1 MAEGKIIM
9 VRLLA
14 FFIVFALVLNISFSC
29 INNVSAQNSTSSE
42 SSSISNENLLLLNLN
57 LNRIETQLNIL
68 LDKVNGNN
76 NSFLFEHAYIPH
88 SVVYPS
94 IKPVAIMLDSNLAS
108 SLEANLTD
116 IGINSRTSP
125 DSPILHSEII
135 NSINLVNDFYSKLK
149 DALPAQDFSILE
161 AQTMSYLLRD
171 AYNSYGIYLNT
182 SKLTD
187 PEAANFATMD
197 YENTLGLLN
206 QSSEIFEIIKLNM
219 TDTKSKEV
227 EYFVSSLNTLVE
239 SESEDTAEFMRLV
252 SAIENDLN
260 ESNNIRLQSF
270 PGAVDPALQSYYDN
284 IDTLLN
290 NALSSLQNGDYVA
303 ADKNVS
309 SAYLDNFEYLEAPIE
324 EVNSTL
330 MLQIE
335 TNMRENLRDM
345 IQNQTSL
352 PVIEAYITDIKAD
365 LEVSKQLLSSSS
377 SGVDPALQSYYDNID
392 TLLNNALSSL
402 QNGDYVAADKNVSS
416 AYLDNFEYLEAPIEE
431 VNSTLML
438 QIETNM
444 RENLRDMIQNQT
456 SLPVIEAYITDIKAD
471 LEVSKQLL
479 SSSSNPSRANP
490 GNLTLPSAFV
500 SNTANIDSLKQGFGV
515 YTGERRTMG
524 NATEDFKSQ
533 VRDDIDTIRIK
544 LDQVITVYHQ
554 NDTSDAL
561 ATARSAYLD
570 SYENIEIPLRP
581 IDPDFTLEMEIKF
594 AELRNLISSNAPSD
608 QVVSKVYELK
618 TGLDESERF
627 VSGIGVVAPVI
638 AFSSSFSIIFREG
651 LESALIIGAILTYLE
666 ASRNEKFKKHV
677 YAGIVL
683 AIGLT
688 VVTWLIAEFLIEIS
702 GAQRELI
709 EAIAGIS
716 AVAVLFWVSFWVL
729 NKIETKKWIEF
740 VKAKVWQAT
749 ATGSFM
755 VFILLAF
762 FTVYREGFETVL
774 FYQAL
779 FSFAKY
785 MELYVLAGMVLG
797 LAIIIAVVFIIRK
810 LGKKLPLRVLF
821 GLTMGV
827 GAFMSITFLGNALR
841 EFQELGWLSTTH
853 LFGIIPRLDI
863 NIATMTGIHPT
874 LATVVGQLILLA
886 IYVVGS
892 LYILFIQPRRQQKIA
907 SMRKSVANKEKG
919 EATAGNK
926 GTPPT
931 PDKKKKT

>member
-1 MAEGKIIM
+1 LAEGKIIM

-14 FFIVFALVLNISFSC
+14 FFIVFALVLNISFSY

-206 QSSEIFEIIKLNM
+206 QSSVIFEIIKLNM

-270 PGAVDPALQSYYDN
+270 HG
-284 IDTLLN
+284 T
-290 NALSSLQNGDYVA
+290 
-303 ADKNVS
+303 
-309 SAYLDNFEYLEAPIE
+309 
-324 EVNSTL
+324 
-330 MLQIE
+330 
-335 TNMRENLRDM
+335 
-345 IQNQTSL
+345 
-352 PVIEAYITDIKAD
+352 
-365 LEVSKQLLSSSS
+365 
-377 SGVDPALQSYYDNID
+377 VDPALQSYYDNID

-479 SSSSNPSRANP
+479 SSSSNPSGANP

-515 YTGERRTMG
+515 YTGERRVMG
-524 NATEDFKSQ
+524 NATEDFKNQ

-544 LDQVITVYHQ
+544 LDQVITVYNQ

-874 LATVVGQLILLA
+874 LETVVGQLILLA

>member
-1 MAEGKIIM
+1 LAEGKIIM

-14 FFIVFALVLNISFSC
+14 FFIVFALVLNISFSY

-377 SGVDPALQSYYDNID
+377 
-392 TLLNNALSSL
+392 
-402 QNGDYVAADKNVSS
+402 
-416 AYLDNFEYLEAPIEE
+416 
-431 VNSTLML
+431 
-438 QIETNM
+438 
-444 RENLRDMIQNQT
+444 
-456 SLPVIEAYITDIKAD
+456 
-471 LEVSKQLL
+471 
-479 SSSSNPSRANP
+479 NPSGANP

-515 YTGERRTMG
+515 YTGERRVMG
-524 NATEDFKSQ
+524 NATEDFKNQ

-544 LDQVITVYHQ
+544 LDQVITVYNQ

-874 LATVVGQLILLA
+874 LETVVGQLILLA

>member
-1 MAEGKIIM
+1 M

-14 FFIVFALVLNISFSC
+14 FFIVFALVLNISFSY

-377 SGVDPALQSYYDNID
+377 
-392 TLLNNALSSL
+392 
-402 QNGDYVAADKNVSS
+402 
-416 AYLDNFEYLEAPIEE
+416 
-431 VNSTLML
+431 
-438 QIETNM
+438 
-444 RENLRDMIQNQT
+444 
-456 SLPVIEAYITDIKAD
+456 
-471 LEVSKQLL
+471 
-479 SSSSNPSRANP
+479 NPSGANP

-515 YTGERRTMG
+515 YTGERRVMG
-524 NATEDFKSQ
+524 NATEDFKNQ

-544 LDQVITVYHQ
+544 LDQVITVYNQ

-608 QVVSKVYELK
+608 QVVNKVYELK

-874 LATVVGQLILLA
+874 LETVVGQLILLA

>member
-1 MAEGKIIM
+1 M

-14 FFIVFALVLNISFSC
+14 SFIVIVLLLNMSLSC
-29 INNVSAQNSTSSE
+29 LNNVSAQNPTTTE
-42 SSSISNENLLLLNLN
+42 ISSSISNENLLLLNLN

-68 LDKVNGNN
+68 LDKINSNN

-94 IKPVAIMLDSNLAS
+94 IKPFAISLDSNLAN

-116 IGINSRTSP
+116 IGLNSRTAQES
-125 DSPILHSEII
+125 SVLHTEIT
-135 NSINLVNDFYSKLK
+135 NSLNLVSDLYSKLK
-149 DALPAQDFSILE
+149 DSLSSQDFSIVE
-161 AQTMSYLLRD
+161 SQTMSYLLRD
-171 AYNSYGIYLNT
+171 AYNSYGIYLNS
-182 SKLTD
+182 SKLSDT
-187 PEAANFATMD
+187 EAANFAIMD

-206 QSSEIFEIIKLNM
+206 QSNTIFEILKPNM
-219 TDTKSKEV
+219 TASKSDEV
-227 EYFVSSLNTLVE
+227 EYFISSLNNLVT
-239 SESEDTAEFMRLV
+239 SKSEDTSEFLRIV
-252 SAIENDLN
+252 TAIENDLN

-270 PGAVDPALQSYYDN
+270 SGTMNPSLQAYYDN

-345 IQNQTSL
+345 IQNRTSL
-352 PVIEAYITDIKAD
+352 PAIGAYVSGIKAD
-365 LEVSKQLLSSSS
+365 LEVSKQLLGASSTSSSS
-377 SGVDPALQSYYDNID
+377 SA
-392 TLLNNALSSL
+392 SSM
-402 QNGDYVAADKNVSS
+402 G
-416 AYLDNFEYLEAPIEE
+416 
-431 VNSTLML
+431 
-438 QIETNM
+438 
-444 RENLRDMIQNQT
+444 
-456 SLPVIEAYITDIKAD
+456 
-471 LEVSKQLL
+471 
-479 SSSSNPSRANP
+479 NP
-490 GNLTLPSAFV
+490 TFPSAFV
-500 SNTANIDSLKQGFGV
+500 ANSVNIDSLKQGFGV
-515 YTGERRTMG
+515 YTGERRAMG

-533 VRDDIDTIRIK
+533 VRNDIDTIRVK
-544 LDQVITVYHQ
+544 LDQVISHYNQ

-581 IDPDFTLEMEIKF
+581 IDPDFTLEMEIRF
-594 AELRNLISSNAPSD
+594 AELRNLISSNAPPD
-608 QVVSKVYELK
+608 QVISKVYELK

-627 VSGIGVVAPVI
+627 VSGVGVVAPAI

-683 AIGLT
+683 AIALT
-688 VVTWLIAEFLIEIS
+688 AVTWVVAEYIIEIS

-755 VFILLAF
+755 VFVLLAF

-797 LAIIIAVVFIIRK
+797 LAIIVAVVFIIRK

-841 EFQELGWLSTTH
+841 EFQELGWIPTTH
-853 LFGIIPRLDI
+853 LLGIIPRFDI
-863 NIATMTGIHPT
+863 NVATMTGIHPT
-874 LATVVGQLILLA
+874 LETVVGQLILLA
-886 IYVVGS
+886 IYVGGS

-907 SMRKSVANKEKG
+907 SMRKSIGKKEKG
-919 EATAGNK
+919 GASTSASTRTSATI
-926 GTPPT
+926 T
-931 PDKKKKT
+931 DKADKNLDREFKDI

>member
-1 MAEGKIIM
+1 M

-14 FFIVFALVLNISFSC
+14 LFIVFALVLNISFSC

-377 SGVDPALQSYYDNID
+377 
-392 TLLNNALSSL
+392 
-402 QNGDYVAADKNVSS
+402 
-416 AYLDNFEYLEAPIEE
+416 
-431 VNSTLML
+431 
-438 QIETNM
+438 
-444 RENLRDMIQNQT
+444 
-456 SLPVIEAYITDIKAD
+456 
-471 LEVSKQLL
+471 
-479 SSSSNPSRANP
+479 NPSRANP

-515 YTGERRTMG
+515 YTGERRVMG
-524 NATEDFKSQ
+524 NATEDFKNQ

-544 LDQVITVYHQ
+544 LDQVITVYNQ

-874 LATVVGQLILLA
+874 LETVVGQLILLA

-919 EATAGNK
+919 EAAAGNK
-926 GTPPT
+926 GTSPT

>member
-1 MAEGKIIM
+1 
-9 VRLLA
+9 
-14 FFIVFALVLNISFSC
+14 
-29 INNVSAQNSTSSE
+29 
-42 SSSISNENLLLLNLN
+42 
-57 LNRIETQLNIL
+57 
-68 LDKVNGNN
+68 
-76 NSFLFEHAYIPH
+76 
-88 SVVYPS
+88 
-94 IKPVAIMLDSNLAS
+94 
-108 SLEANLTD
+108 
-116 IGINSRTSP
+116 
-125 DSPILHSEII
+125 
-135 NSINLVNDFYSKLK
+135 
-149 DALPAQDFSILE
+149 
-161 AQTMSYLLRD
+161 
-171 AYNSYGIYLNT
+171 
-182 SKLTD
+182 
-187 PEAANFATMD
+187 
-197 YENTLGLLN
+197 
-206 QSSEIFEIIKLNM
+206 
-219 TDTKSKEV
+219 
-227 EYFVSSLNTLVE
+227 
-239 SESEDTAEFMRLV
+239 
-252 SAIENDLN
+252 
-260 ESNNIRLQSF
+260 
-270 PGAVDPALQSYYDN
+270 
-284 IDTLLN
+284 
-290 NALSSLQNGDYVA
+290 
-303 ADKNVS
+303 
-309 SAYLDNFEYLEAPIE
+309 
-324 EVNSTL
+324 

-352 PVIEAYITDIKAD
+352 PVIEAYII
-365 LEVSKQLLSSSS
+365 
-377 SGVDPALQSYYDNID
+377 
-392 TLLNNALSSL
+392 
-402 QNGDYVAADKNVSS
+402 
-416 AYLDNFEYLEAPIEE
+416 
-431 VNSTLML
+431 
-438 QIETNM
+438 
-444 RENLRDMIQNQT
+444 
-456 SLPVIEAYITDIKAD
+456 DIKAD

-479 SSSSNPSRANP
+479 SSSSNPSGANP

-515 YTGERRTMG
+515 YTGERRVMG
-524 NATEDFKSQ
+524 NATEDFKNQ

-544 LDQVITVYHQ
+544 LDQVITVYNQ

-874 LATVVGQLILLA
+874 LETVVGQLILLA

-926 GTPPT
+926 GTHPT

>member
-1 MAEGKIIM
+1 
-9 VRLLA
+9 
-14 FFIVFALVLNISFSC
+14 
-29 INNVSAQNSTSSE
+29 
-42 SSSISNENLLLLNLN
+42 
-57 LNRIETQLNIL
+57 
-68 LDKVNGNN
+68 
-76 NSFLFEHAYIPH
+76 
-88 SVVYPS
+88 
-94 IKPVAIMLDSNLAS
+94 
-108 SLEANLTD
+108 
-116 IGINSRTSP
+116 
-125 DSPILHSEII
+125 
-135 NSINLVNDFYSKLK
+135 
-149 DALPAQDFSILE
+149 
-161 AQTMSYLLRD
+161 MSYLLRD

-290 NALSSLQNGDYVA
+290 NALSSIQNGDYVA

-345 IQNQTSL
+345 IQNQTLL
-352 PVIEAYITDIKAD
+352 PVIKAY
-365 LEVSKQLLSSSS
+365 V
-377 SGVDPALQSYYDNID
+377 
-392 TLLNNALSSL
+392 
-402 QNGDYVAADKNVSS
+402 
-416 AYLDNFEYLEAPIEE
+416 
-431 VNSTLML
+431 
-438 QIETNM
+438 
-444 RENLRDMIQNQT
+444 
-456 SLPVIEAYITDIKAD
+456 TDIKAD

-479 SSSSNPSRANP
+479 SSSSNPSGANP

-874 LATVVGQLILLA
+874 LETVVGQLILLA

>member
-94 IKPVAIMLDSNLAS
+94 IKLVAIMLDSNLAS

-125 DSPILHSEII
+125 DSPVLHSEII

-149 DALPAQDFSILE
+149 DTLPAQDFSILE

-206 QSSEIFEIIKLNM
+206 QSSEIFEIIKSNM

-352 PVIEAYITDIKAD
+352 PVIEAY
-365 LEVSKQLLSSSS
+365 V
-377 SGVDPALQSYYDNID
+377 
-392 TLLNNALSSL
+392 
-402 QNGDYVAADKNVSS
+402 
-416 AYLDNFEYLEAPIEE
+416 
-431 VNSTLML
+431 
-438 QIETNM
+438 
-444 RENLRDMIQNQT
+444 
-456 SLPVIEAYITDIKAD
+456 TDIKAD

-479 SSSSNPSRANP
+479 SSSSNPSGANP
-490 GNLTLPSAFV
+490 GNLTLPSTFV

-515 YTGERRTMG
+515 YTGERRVMG
-524 NATEDFKSQ
+524 NATEDFKNQ

-544 LDQVITVYHQ
+544 LDQVITVYNQ

-874 LATVVGQLILLA
+874 LETVVGQLILLA